1 MSNRSFATLS
11 DSENDLEPT
20 LTRKVYES
28 LRDEITTGIL
38 PPGMRLVR
46 RAVGKRLGVS
56 HLPVAEAL
64 FLLEQD
70 GLVES
75 APLCGHRVRPLTL
88 DVYENE
94 LELREALEC
103 HVARRVAERASD
115 KDLSDILPM
124 ARRLDGLMRKADPT
138 ATIGRELHMEFH
150 LRLAHLSGMPL
161 LERELRRAWL
171 RKMMDITW
179 LSATRLMRIPEQW
192 HVQLVEAI
200 ATRNPDIAERAAR
213 GHVQYGTDTV
223 RESLRG
229 TTQNL
234 QSLSQKGSNA
244 DAETI

>member
-1 MSNRSFATLS
+1 
-11 DSENDLEPT
+11 
-20 LTRKVYES
+20 
-28 LRDEITTGIL
+28 
-38 PPGMRLVR
+38 
-46 RAVGKRLGVS
+46 
-56 HLPVAEAL
+56 
-64 FLLEQD
+64 
-70 GLVES
+70 
-75 APLCGHRVRPLTL
+75 
-88 DVYENE
+88 
-94 LELREALEC
+94 
-103 HVARRVAERASD
+103 
-115 KDLSDILPM
+115 
-124 ARRLDGLMRKADPT
+124 
-138 ATIGRELHMEFH
+138 MEFH